1 MIIDAIVG
9 NPPYQLIV
17 TNNDIVKGQLAVKN
31 IFHYFQ
37 MVSDNIAKRTSLIYP
52 GGRWIH
58 RSGKGLSDFGLNQ
71 INDPNLQKIIFYPN
85 ASEIFNKQEIADG
98 ISIVMKD
105 SEKRIAGFSYTYSSN
120 GSIIESNVPYIGKE
134 LMPLNPLDVK
144 VVRKIN
150 SFVTSN
156 NIAYLSN
163 SIYPRTLFGVESD
176 FVEKHHSIVREY
188 KSDSYMDF
196 NKEIKILTNDKS
208 GKSGRACW
216 FVTTKDNIP
225 SGKQYFNKWKVVV
238 SSANAGGQK
247 RNNQLEILD
256 NNSIFG
262 RSRIALKMFD
272 TEEEACNFYKYI
284 NSELIRFSFLMT
296 DESLT
301 SLAKQVPDIQDY
313 SDINPYIDF
322 TSDVNKQLYSLFEID
337 FNMQEYIRGVLSR
350 KQ

>member
-31 IFHYFQ
+31 IFHCFQ
-37 MVSDNIAKRTSLIYP
+37 MVSDSIANRTSLIYP

-58 RSGKGLSDFGLNQ
+58 RSGKGLSHFGLNQ

-105 SEKRIAGFSYTYSSN
+105 SEKRTAGFSYTYSSN
-120 GSIIESNVPYIGKE
+120 GSIIESYVPYIGKE

-144 VVRKIN
+144 VVQKIN

-156 NIAYLSN
+156 NITFLSD

-176 FVEKHHSIVREY
+176 FVEKNPSIVREY

-196 NKEIKILTNDKS
+196 NKEVKILTNDKS

-225 SGKQYFNKWKVVV
+225 SGKQYFDKWKVVV

-247 RNNQLEILD
+247 RNNQLDILD
-256 NNSIFG
+256 NNSVFG

-272 TEEEACNFYKYI
+272 TEEEARNFHKYI
-284 NSELIRFSFLMT
+284 NSELIRFAFLMT

-301 SLAKQVPDIQDY
+301 SLAKQVPDIRCY
-313 SDINPYIDF
+313 SKSNSYIDF
-322 TSDVNKQLYSLFEID
+322 TSDVNRQLYNLFEID
-337 FNMQEYIRGVLSR
+337 YNTQEYIRGVLSR